1 MSNDLKISE
10 AIASVKDTRKVISLD
25 TADQNTTAITNRVA
39 GIDAIAQAIKVA
51 LVDKYDYGTI
61 PGCGDKPTLLKPGAD
76 KIALL
81 FGLVSEYNVTHRTV
95 DYTPWTL
102 NKSGKNYKTGE
113 VYSINIA
120 LTGYFEY
127 EMEVRLIGPN
137 GNVVATGVGY
147 CSNREKG
154 KEEMPANSIL
164 KMAKKRAKVDAVVS
178 IANLSSVF
186 TQDLEDLKVPKPQYN
201 NIVQQQV
208 MPPNNQPDPTPPE
221 EPTKSAYKPYVK
233 RY

>member
-95 DYTPWTL
+95 DYTP
-102 NKSGKNYKTGE
+102 
-113 VYSINIA
+113 
-120 LTGYFEY
+120 
-127 EMEVRLIGPN
+127 
-137 GNVVATGVGY
+137 
-147 CSNREKG
+147 
-154 KEEMPANSIL
+154 
-164 KMAKKRAKVDAVVS
+164 
-178 IANLSSVF
+178 
-186 TQDLEDLKVPKPQYN
+186 
-201 NIVQQQV
+201 
-208 MPPNNQPDPTPPE
+208 
-221 EPTKSAYKPYVK
+221 
-233 RY
+233 